1 MYLTNIQNKCGHDIF
16 LTSREFLTFLGPKM
30 KLPEK
35 LEEKEYILT
44 ISASSAMAYQMVDH
58 NT

>member
-1 MYLTNIQNKCGHDIF
+1 MWSWYF
-16 LTSREFLTFLGPKM
+16 LASREFLTFPGSKI